1 MNKKTFFQR
10 NLGIPIGV
18 IASVLI
24 TASFLISIA
33 ISQQKS
39 PQQLKQD
46 QILDAVPFNR
56 VVQYTLIAAERNY
69 RFRERLIPQVH
80 QNDYFTVILN
90 TAKRLAIADSV
101 RVSPQGL
108 QRAAIE
114 DTTKNK
120 EK

>member
-1 MNKKTFFQR
+1 MNKKNFFQR
-10 NLGIPIGV
+10 NPGLTIGV
-18 IASVLI
+18 VASL
-24 TASFLISIA
+24 LISMVA
-33 ISQQKS
+33 ISQQRS
-39 PQQLKQD
+39 PQQLKQE
-46 QILDAVPFNR
+46 QILAAVPFNR

-108 QRAAIE
+108 QRADIE
-114 DTTKNK
+114 DTTKKK